1 MPSFAESLVRAE
13 RTLQRTMGL
22 PAVFRTKSSRAYPL
36 TVLSRSANSGIR
48 EGDFRSRDTDRTFD
62 AVLADIPQD
71 WRNGTLE
78 VSGRVYNVLDVL
90 EDSDGVL
97 AEIKVE

>member
-1 MPSFAESLVRAE
+1 MTSFAESLVNAE
-13 RTLQRTMGL
+13 RSLQKSMGL
-22 PAVFRTKSSRAYPL
+22 PAIFRTSSGGVVRL
-36 TVLSRSANSGIR
+36 VVLSRSANSALKGD
-48 EGDFRSRDTDRTFD
+48 DFRSRDTDRTFD
-62 AVLADIPQD
+62 AVLADVPPK

>member
-13 RTLQRTMGL
+13 RELQRAIGL
-22 PAVFRTKSSRAYPL
+22 PAILRTPAQVAHVLKILPKSAVSAMREGPFSSR
-36 TVLSRSANSGIR
+36 
-48 EGDFRSRDTDRTFD
+48 DQDRTFD

-78 VSGRVYNVLDVL
+78 VSGRVYNILDVL
-90 EDSDGVL
+90 EDSDSVL

>member
-1 MPSFAESLVRAE
+1 MGSFAESLVRAE
-13 RTLQRTMGL
+13 RTLQRTIGL
-22 PAVFRTKSSRAYPL
+22 PAIFRTASRVSHPL
-36 TVLSRSANSGIR
+36 TVLARSDNSGIK

-62 AVLADIPQD
+62 AVLADIPQN

>member
-1 MPSFAESLVRAE
+1 M
-13 RTLQRTMGL
+13 
-22 PAVFRTKSSRAYPL
+22 
-36 TVLSRSANSGIR
+36 R
-48 EGDFRSRDTDRTFD
+48 EGVFKSREQERTFD